1 MEIEGLWF
9 HFRAQGHENVTA
21 RHPTTIE
28 ITKEGFLTKRGDC
41 IIGVSSE
48 AGALDL
54 PGWLKERIRAG
65 WIVIVVLCAS
75 EICDSVV
82 GVGDPGLELSG
93 STKIILRKSTY
104 VEPSTVMLRANKAA
118 RDLRRDLVK
127 ALSEG
132 SGLDVYM
139 TAVPP
144 PSYFKRLSVSSELLL
159 TSRGSN
165 APMA

>member
-1 MEIEGLWF
+1 
-9 HFRAQGHENVTA
+9 
-21 RHPTTIE
+21 
-28 ITKEGFLTKRGDC
+28 
-41 IIGVSSE
+41 
-48 AGALDL
+48 
-54 PGWLKERIRAG
+54 
-65 WIVIVVLCAS
+65 
-75 EICDSVV
+75 VV